1 MNATAIDA
9 ANDAANAPAGGERL
23 LTTDEVAE
31 RLGVHPVTV
40 RNWVRSGELAS
51 LRLGH
56 RIRRVTEQDL
66 ASFLRTRRER
76 SDTSEGE
83 EDDDGRDAI

>member
-9 ANDAANAPAGGERL
+9 AHAPERL

-40 RNWVRSGELAS
+40 RNWVRSGALAS

-56 RIRRVTEQDL
+56 RTRRVTEQDL
-66 ASFLRTRRER
+66 ASFLRERREGG
-76 SDTSEGE
+76 DV
-83 EDDDGRDAI
+83 